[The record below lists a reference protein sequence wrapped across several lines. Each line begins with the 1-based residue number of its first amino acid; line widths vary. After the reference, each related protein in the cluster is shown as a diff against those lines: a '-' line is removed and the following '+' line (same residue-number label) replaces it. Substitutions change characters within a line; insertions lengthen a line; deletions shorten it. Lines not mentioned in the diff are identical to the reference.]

1 MATKTFSKNGIIF
14 KLFVIIIF
22 SEVDNVILS
31 ASIYKRL
38 IKIISFCFSD
48 EMNFS

>member
-1 MATKTFSKNGIIF
+1 MATKTFSENRIILDLCVLIIF
-14 KLFVIIIF
+14 F
-22 SEVDNVILS
+22 EVDNVILS